1 MVTHF
6 KVAGHF
12 ACGHHGDN
20 LTSTVELT
28 RVKCRSCRSTDVFKE
43 ARKDARNAARRSA
56 RKAKKGIHIIND
68 WRASWRDKLSAMPGL
83 QRLPRGFQGQP
94 FI

>member
-1 MVTHF
+1 MVTP
-6 KVAGHF
+6 GHL

-28 RVKCRSCRSTDVFKE
+28 RVKCHSCRSTDVFKE
-43 ARKDARNAARRSA
+43 ARKDAHNAARRSA

-68 WRASWRDKLSAMPGL
+68 WRAPWRDKFAAMPGL